1 MISICLLYLLLHL
14 DTAIPVHFG
23 HLLKCISTGSMLR
36 SKGDRRLFDS
46 GLKPPFVSLT
56 KSEDMKMM
64 DWHTYRQKFMRNT
77 ILAVYLRRFV
87 VRRWLRLPRHYVC
100 LRLLERR

>member
-1 MISICLLYLLLHL
+1 
-14 DTAIPVHFG
+14 
-23 HLLKCISTGSMLR
+23 MLR
-36 SKGDRRLFDS
+36 PKGDRRLFDS

-87 VRRWLRLPRHYVC
+87 VRRWLQDIMSVFGFWKEDRRGLRHTHGG
-100 LRLLERR
+100 RN